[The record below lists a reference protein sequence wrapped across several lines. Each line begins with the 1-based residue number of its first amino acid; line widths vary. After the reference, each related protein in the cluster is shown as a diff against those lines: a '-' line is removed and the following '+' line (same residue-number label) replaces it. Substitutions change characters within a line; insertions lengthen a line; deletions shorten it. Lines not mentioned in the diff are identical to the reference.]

1 MLKHCR
7 VAFEEDDSQT
17 VRDIERLRHILE
29 QIDALTA
36 LVPELTFESLD
47 NDKVRYY
54 GIVKMTEIIGEAAYK
69 LTDEFKDSHPEVP
82 WNVIK
87 GMRHYLVHE
96 YYQVS
101 KEGLWD
107 TLTNDLP
114 ELRPFIVKYIEELS

>member
-1 MLKHCR
+1 MR
-7 VAFEEDDSQT
+7 EAI
-17 VRDIERLRHILE
+17 RDLDRLRHILE
-29 QIDALTA
+29 QIDTLTA
-36 LVPELTFESLD
+36 LVPTLTLESLD
-47 NDKVRYY
+47 SDRVRYY

-69 LTDEFKDSHPEVP
+69 LSEEFVDSHTDVP
-82 WNVIK
+82 WKVIR

-114 ELRPFIVKYIEELS
+114 ALRPYIVEYIQELVRAE

>member
-1 MLKHCR
+1 MR
-7 VAFEEDDSQT
+7 DA
-17 VRDIERLRHILE
+17 VRDIDRLRHILE
-29 QIDALTA
+29 QIDSLTS
-36 LVPELTFESLD
+36 LVPELSFESLD
-47 NDKVRYY
+47 TDKVRYY

-69 LTDEFKDSHPEVP
+69 LTDEFVNNHPEVP
-82 WNVIK
+82 WKVIR

-114 ELRPFIVKYIEELS
+114 ELRPYIIKYIKELENQL

>member
-1 MLKHCR
+1 MR
-7 VAFEEDDSQT
+7 EA
-17 VRDIERLRHILE
+17 VRDIDRLRHILQ
-29 QIDALTA
+29 QIDNLMA
-36 LVPELTFESLD
+36 LVPNLSLE
-47 NDKVRYY
+47 NLDKDLVRYY

-69 LTDEFKDSHPEVP
+69 LTDKFVEAHPEVP
-82 WNVIK
+82 WKIIR

-114 ELRPFIVKYIEELS
+114 GLRPFIVMYIEELTE

>member
-1 MLKHCR
+1 MR
-7 VAFEEDDSQT
+7 EA

-29 QIDALTA
+29 QIDALIA
-36 LVPELTFESLD
+36 LVPELSFETLD
-47 NDKVRYY
+47 KDKVRYY

-69 LTDEFKDSHPEVP
+69 LTDEFKDTHPEVP

>member
-1 MLKHCR
+1 MREAIRDLDRLK
-7 VAFEEDDSQT
+7 
-17 VRDIERLRHILE
+17 HILE
-29 QIDALTA
+29 QIDALTS
-36 LVPELTFESLD
+36 LLPDLSFESLD
-47 NDKVRYY
+47 KDKVRYY

-69 LTDEFKDSHPEVP
+69 LTNEFVDSHPEVP
-82 WNVIK
+82 WSVIR

-107 TLTNDLP
+107 TITHDLQ

>member
-1 MLKHCR
+1 MRESL
-7 VAFEEDDSQT
+7 
-17 VRDIERLRHILE
+17 RDIERLRHILE

-36 LVPELTFESLD
+36 LVPELTFETLD

-69 LTDEFKDSHPEVP
+69 LTDELKDSHPEVP

-114 ELRPFIVKYIEELS
+114 ELRPYIVKYIEELT